1 MLWLPFKA
9 HNPKVTG
16 SSPVLATKYKVLYI
30 NGLMLSNRFFM
41 LNFKAL
47 IQTEYT
53 NAYESAYDLTL
64 KKEFST
70 PNIYTAN
77 NDTSKRWY
85 VYFSFRDPHTG
96 KLKRQTAIY
105 GNANT
110 FKTKEERLAVL
121 ITYQKVLHNLLKQGY
136 NPYKDNTSR
145 YHELNNNQPTQQPE
159 QPRSQPEQPIL
170 KPTLQ
175 PEQPTLQPEQPTL
188 QPEQPSLQ
196 PEQPVLKPTLQPEQ
210 PTLKPKQP
218 KNDLYGLKIN
228 DAFEFDLGL
237 KTRTLRVSSLRSYKS
252 HINRFNSWINKE
264 YKELKYISEIE
275 KKHVVEFL
283 NHLLKTTSLRN
294 RNNYR
299 ASLSSCYTTLEDN
312 EIVSSNFIKNIKVH
326 KTQAT
331 RNKTYTKIQKD
342 NIFEYLESQD
352 PLLLLFIKFVS
363 YNFLRPIEVC
373 RLKIGD
379 LDIENNTLTFK
390 AKNSP
395 QKTKIIPQVL
405 LDELPNLSKY
415 NAQDN
420 LFTPNGIGGVW
431 NIDAD
436 SKRDYFS
443 KRFKKVVKDHF
454 NLGAEYGMYSFR
466 HTYITKLYRALVKES
481 SPFAAKS
488 KLMTITGHTSMAA
501 LEKYLRD
508 IDAELPEDYS
518 DLIQD

>member
-1 MLWLPFKA
+1 
-9 HNPKVTG
+9 
-16 SSPVLATKYKVLYI
+16 
-30 NGLMLSNRFFM
+30 M

-47 IQTEYT
+47 ILTEYK
-53 NAYESAYDLTL
+53 NAYDCAYDLNV

-70 PNIYTAN
+70 PKIYTAN
-77 NDTSKRWY
+77 NDISKRWY
-85 VYFSFRDPHTG
+85 VYFSYRNPQTG

-121 ITYQKVLHNLLKQGY
+121 STYQKVLNNLLKQGY
-136 NPYKDNTSR
+136 NPYQDNTSR
-145 YHELNNNQPTQQPE
+145 YHELKNNQPTQQPKPTTL
-159 QPRSQPEQPIL
+159 QPVKPIVQPPQQPVQPTL
-170 KPTLQ
+170 QPKQTTLQPQKPTLQ
-175 PEQPTLQPEQPTL
+175 PLQPSDE
-188 QPEQPSLQ
+188 
-196 PEQPVLKPTLQPEQ
+196 LKSI
-210 PTLKPKQP
+210 
-218 KNDLYGLKIN
+218 KIN
-228 DAFEFDLGL
+228 EAFNFDLSL

-252 HINRFNSWINKE
+252 HINRFNAWINKE
-264 YKELKYISEIE
+264 YKELKYISEIQ
-275 KKHVVEFL
+275 KKHVVDFL

-312 EIVSSNFIKNIKVH
+312 EIVSSNFIKHIKVH

-342 NIFEYLESQD
+342 TIFEYLETNDS
-352 PLLLLFIKFVS
+352 LLLLFIKFVS

-373 RLKIGD
+373 RLKVGD
-379 LDIENNTLTFK
+379 LDLKNNTLTFK
-390 AKNSP
+390 AKNAP

-405 LDELPNLSKY
+405 LNDLPNLSEY
-415 NAQDN
+415 NTQDD
-420 LFTPNGIGGVW
+420 LFTPNGIGGQW
-431 NIDAD
+431 NLDSD

-454 NLGAEYGMYSFR
+454 NLGTEYGMYSFR
-466 HTYITKLYRALVKES
+466 HTYITKLYRALVNES

-518 DLIQD
+518 NLIQD

>member
-1 MLWLPFKA
+1 
-9 HNPKVTG
+9 
-16 SSPVLATKYKVLYI
+16 
-30 NGLMLSNRFFM
+30 MLSNRFFM

-70 PNIYTAN
+70 PKIYTAN
-77 NDTSKRWY
+77 NDISKRWY
-85 VYFSFRDPHTG
+85 VYFSYRNPHTG

-121 ITYQKVLHNLLKQGY
+121 ITYQKVLNKLLKQGY

-145 YHELNNNQPTQQPE
+145 YRELNNNQQTQQP
-159 QPRSQPEQPIL
+159 
-170 KPTLQ
+170 KPTTLQ
-175 PEQPTLQPEQPTL
+175 PEQPTLQPVEQPIKPENSLQTTLQPTQQPEQPTL
-188 QPEQPSLQ
+188 QP
-196 PEQPVLKPTLQPEQ
+196 TLQPTNQ
-210 PTLKPKQP
+210 LNSVKLK
-218 KNDLYGLKIN
+218 
-228 DAFEFDLGL
+228 DAFEFDLSL
-237 KTRTLRVSSLRSYKS
+237 KSRTLRVSSLRSYKS
-252 HINRFNSWINKE
+252 HINRFNAWINKE
-264 YKELKYISEIE
+264 YKELKLISDIQ

-283 NHLLKTTSLRN
+283 NHLVKTTSLRN

-299 ASLSSCYTTLEDN
+299 ASLSSFYTTLEDN
-312 EIVSSNFIKNIKVH
+312 EMVSYNFIKNIKVQ

-342 NIFEYLESQD
+342 TIFDYLETND
-352 PLLLLFIKFVS
+352 TLLLLFIKFVS

-373 RLKIGD
+373 RLKVGD
-379 LDIENNTLTFK
+379 LDLKNNTLTFK
-390 AKNSP
+390 AKNAP
-395 QKTKIIPQVL
+395 QKTKIIPQFL
-405 LDELPNLSKY
+405 LNDLPDLSKY
-415 NAQDN
+415 NLQDD
-420 LFTPNGIGGVW
+420 LFTPNGIGGQW
-431 NIDAD
+431 NLDAD

-488 KLMTITGHTSMAA
+488 KLMTITGHTSMSA

-518 DLIQD
+518 NLIQD